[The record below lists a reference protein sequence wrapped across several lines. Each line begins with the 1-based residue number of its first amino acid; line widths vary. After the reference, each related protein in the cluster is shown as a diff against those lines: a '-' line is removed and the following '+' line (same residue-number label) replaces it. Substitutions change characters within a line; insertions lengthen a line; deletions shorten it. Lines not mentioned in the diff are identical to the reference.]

1 MCRKQKFSCNKN
13 KKPLTVHNKE
23 KQINQKVFKLIYIQW
38 FFVVYLL
45 TVGIENKGRAL
56 TISTHKIFAPQHKI
70 FANLYSAKPN
80 ESDNFKKLNI

>member
-1 MCRKQKFSCNKN
+1 MQETKFSSNKN

-23 KQINQKVFKLIYIQW
+23 KQINQQVFKLIYIQW
-38 FFVVYLL
+38 FFVVVYLM

-56 TISTHKIFAPQHKI
+56 TISLYNFNTTTQI

>member
-1 MCRKQKFSCNKN
+1 M
-13 KKPLTVHNKE
+13 
-23 KQINQKVFKLIYIQW
+23 NQQVFKLIYIQW
-38 FFVVYLL
+38 FFVVVYLT

-56 TISTHKIFAPQHKI
+56 TISSYFNTTTQIFQLYRF

>member
-1 MCRKQKFSCNKN
+1 MQETKFSCNKN

-23 KQINQKVFKLIYIQW
+23 KQINQQVFKLIYIQW
-38 FFVVYLL
+38 FFVFVYLM
-45 TVGIENKGRAL
+45 TVGIENKGRARIL
-56 TISTHKIFAPQHKI
+56 IPQHKF

>member
-38 FFVVYLL
+38 FFVVIYLL
-45 TVGIENKGRAL
+45 TVGIENIGRVL
-56 TISTHKIFAPQHKI
+56 TISSYFKPQHKI

>member
-1 MCRKQKFSCNKN
+1 MQETKFSCNKN
-13 KKPLTVHNKE
+13 KKPLTVHNNE
-23 KQINQKVFKLIYIQW
+23 KQINQQVFKLIYIQW
-38 FFVVYLL
+38 FFVVVYLM

-56 TISTHKIFAPQHKI
+56 TIIILIPQHKF

>member
-23 KQINQKVFKLIYIQW
+23 KQINQKVFKFIYIQW
-38 FFVVYLL
+38 FFVVVYLL

-56 TISTHKIFAPQHKI
+56 TISSYFNTTTQ
-70 FANLYSAKPN
+70 
-80 ESDNFKKLNI
+80 NFC

>member
-38 FFVVYLL
+38 FFVVVYLL

-56 TISTHKIFAPQHKI
+56 TTSSYFIPQQKI